1 MLYLSGTSLNISLL
15 KRTKLEKT
23 LKIVSRRCSCH
34 SSSTTLFLG
43 NSTVSY
49 WGSQSALQDHI
60 LNHHTDQETREQIKK
75 IICEDCGKAFKHRV
89 QLKSHRMVHTGEN
102 PFKCKVCGYK
112 CKTERKLKKHENEQ
126 HLEIKPERT
135 IVCTTCGYKAESPA
149 DHKRHDERV
158 HTGERPFKCETC
170 GKSYKER
177 CALRTHL
184 RIHTGEMPF
193 ECPVCHLKGRDRT
206 NMKKHIK
213 QKHGEGLVLAFAKD
227 KIKGASDAG
236 K

>member
-1 MLYLSGTSLNISLL
+1 MDT
-15 KRTKLEKT
+15 
-23 LKIVSRRCSCH
+23 
-34 SSSTTLFLG
+34 
-43 NSTVSY
+43 
-49 WGSQSALQDHI
+49 
-60 LNHHTDQETREQIKK
+60 
-75 IICEDCGKAFKHRV
+75 
-89 QLKSHRMVHTGEN
+89 
-102 PFKCKVCGYK
+102 
-112 CKTERKLKKHENEQ
+112 
-126 HLEIKPERT
+126 
-135 IVCTTCGYKAESPA
+135 SPA
-149 DHKRHDERV
+149 DHKRHERV

-227 KIKGASDAG
+227 KIKEASDAG